1 MNIEKAK
8 AELWATMAGPAGKNW
23 GYGPAV
29 KTLLDE
35 LERKE
40 EQRANWFQM
49 VEKLGADLDA
59 AERRI
64 VELSKLL
71 ADLQKGKPGGVYF
84 NKWDAQISHVLQST
98 GISNGE
104 APQGA

>member
-8 AELWATMAGPAGKNW
+8 AELQAAMTGPAGKNW

-49 VEKLGADLDA
+49 AEKLGADLDA

-64 VELSKLL
+64 AELETIAKSVKFDPIPME
-71 ADLQKGKPGGVYF
+71 DLG
-84 NKWDAQISHVLQST
+84 NKSD
-98 GISNGE
+98 G
-104 APQGA
+104 